1 MGQLI
6 TAGPSVVHETIDGEV
21 VVVDLDKGLYFSIDG
36 VGAQVWG
43 MVVDG
48 RTVAEI
54 LAWGADTLPAATAVD
69 DIGAFI
75 DDLKRRGLLV
85 EAAEAVAVADGDLP
99 AALATYAP
107 PTLQMYSDMEELLL
121 LDPIHEVSDD
131 AGWPHAPA

>member
-1 MGQLI
+1 LT

-36 VGAQVWG
+36 VGALVWG
-43 MVVDG
+43 MVIGG

-54 LAWGADTLPAATAVD
+54 LAWGTEAFTETTAVD
-69 DIGAFI
+69 DIGAFLE
-75 DDLKRRGLLV
+75 DLKEKGLVV
-85 EAAEAVAVADGDLP
+85 EATEPVAVADDDLP
-99 AALATYAP
+99 AAPAAYATPA
-107 PTLQMYSDMEELLL
+107 LHMYSDMEELLL